1 MQMVGESD
9 ADYERRIAMAH
20 DKPPRL
26 PNESDADYD
35 ARLKKIEA
43 DKKLPPVD
51 RSFDPAL
58 KRMNHSSGPQKVVD
72 RPDAPLPPPAPPAQ
86 MVGESDDEY
95 KKRAA
100 LPPAKDVPVK

>member
-35 ARLKKIEA
+35 ARLARLAVVK
-43 DKKLPPVD
+43 D
-51 RSFDPAL
+51 RTDFSYDPAV
-58 KRMNHSSGPQKVVD
+58 KRMNHPPGPQKVVD